1 MPVTESSSSYP
12 GFAARAK
19 SVFTTWLENPA
30 QVASV
35 VPSSSALTDEIA
47 DRSYVREATC
57 IVDLGPGTGETT
69 EALLK
74 HMRNDAKLLAIEKT
88 KEFVE
93 PLSKIND
100 HRLVVSQGDA
110 IDLGQYLSQI
120 GRREADVVV
129 SGIPFSSVS
138 PKDAIAIIDAIH
150 RALSPGGYFVAY
162 QFLNNIEAYVRP
174 KFGKG
179 QVKRVW
185 RNIPPLRVYTW
196 VK

>member
-1 MPVTESSSSYP
+1 
-12 GFAARAK
+12 
-19 SVFTTWLENPA
+19 VFTTWLENPT

-47 DRSYVREATC
+47 GRSYVRDASC
-57 IVDLGPGTGETT
+57 VVDLGPGTGETT

-74 HMRNDAKLLAIEKT
+74 HMRSDAKLLAIEKT

-93 PLSKIND
+93 PLMKIND
-100 HRLVVSQGDA
+100 QRLVVSQGDA
-110 IDLGQYLSQI
+110 IDLSQYVSQL
-120 GRREADVVV
+120 GRIDADVIV

-138 PKDAIAIIDAIH
+138 PRDGIAIVDAIH
-150 RALSPGGYFVAY
+150 RVLVPGGYFIAY
-162 QFLNNIEAYVRP
+162 QFLNNIETYVRP